1 MIKALIE
8 IQIDDHSNQIDAQ
21 ELIWINIQQLILR
34 ILKVHMSEVEAISD
48 FFFNILDKRGFKIE
62 QEMGQTVHFSEKV
75 KKNTLKLVKLLFN
88 EEK

>member
-1 MIKALIE
+1 
-8 IQIDDHSNQIDAQ
+8 
-21 ELIWINIQQLILR
+21 
-34 ILKVHMSEVEAISD
+34 MSEVEAISD